1 MSPNPDK
8 PQASVSKFGTMTK
21 TIPTVSVADSLAFN
35 LCHIVPYYLRGI
47 FTKNKFWISFW
58 NKVHRDPLAVNFIRR
73 LRQKYN
79 SDYFYIYL
87 LRNKSLVVLDLDGI
101 ERVLDNSPAPYAADP
116 DLKRRGM
123 SHFQPNA
130 LTISR
135 GAEWRERRQFNE
147 TVLASSQRVHP
158 QADQFLRAI
167 DQATELLTANAGQYL
182 VWDHFDHLFKRI
194 TLEIIFGHEAR
205 DDTALA
211 NRLTTMMRES
221 NRVFLL
227 GKSKE
232 FDLFYERIRHYLE
245 CSETGS
251 LASMCKH
258 APSTVQTKVENQIP
272 HWMFA
277 MMETLATNTMRALAL
292 IVSHPN
298 VEDGVRQEI
307 QEHGAQTPKG
317 VDSLTYLEGCIQE
330 AMRLSPTTPMLTR
343 QTVQDD
349 VLGGNTIPS
358 GTQIVILNGFNH
370 RDWETDPDIGN
381 FRPEF
386 WLDKPVDY
394 QFNHLSNG
402 TQVCAGK
409 NLALFIAKA
418 VIASLLVRGRYR
430 LHKPK
435 LNSGKPLPFQYDD
448 FATRFEYFRP
458 FQAP

>member
-1 MSPNPDK
+1 
-8 PQASVSKFGTMTK
+8 
-21 TIPTVSVADSLAFN
+21 
-35 LCHIVPYYLRGI
+35 
-47 FTKNKFWISFW
+47 
-58 NKVHRDPLAVNFIRR
+58 
-73 LRQKYN
+73 
-79 SDYFYIYL
+79 
-87 LRNKSLVVLDLDGI
+87 
-101 ERVLDNSPAPYAADP
+101 
-116 DLKRRGM
+116 M

-135 GAEWRERRQFNE
+135 GAEWEERRQFNE
-147 TVLASSQRVHP
+147 AVLATSQRVHP
-158 QADQFLRAI
+158 QADQILKAI
-167 DQATELLTANAGQYL
+167 DQATGLLTANADRYL
-182 VWDHFDHLFKRI
+182 GWDQFDHLFKRI
-194 TLEIIFGHEAR
+194 TLEIIFGHGAR
-205 DDTALA
+205 GDTALTD
-211 NRLTTMMRES
+211 RLTAMMRES

-227 GKSKE
+227 GKARK
-232 FDLFYERIRHYLE
+232 FDVFYQRIRSYLE
-245 CSETGS
+245 AAENGS
-251 LASMCKH
+251 LTAMCKH
-258 APSTVQTKVENQIP
+258 VPSTAETKVENQVP

-277 MMETLATNTMRALAL
+277 MMETLATNTTRTLAL
-292 IVSHPN
+292 IVSHPT
-298 VEDGVRQEI
+298 VEERVRQEI
-307 QEHGAQTPKG
+307 QKNGTQTPKG
-317 VDSLTYLEGCIQE
+317 IDALSYLEGCIQE
-330 AMRLSPTTPMLTR
+330 VMRLWPTTPMLTR
-343 QTVQDD
+343 QTVQES

-394 QFNHLSNG
+394 RFNHLSNG

>member
-1 MSPNPDK
+1 M
-8 PQASVSKFGTMTK
+8 
-21 TIPTVSVADSLAFN
+21 
-35 LCHIVPYYLRGI
+35 
-47 FTKNKFWISFW
+47 
-58 NKVHRDPLAVNFIRR
+58 NFIRR
-73 LRQKYN
+73 LRQKYR

-87 LRNKSLVVLDLDGI
+87 LRNKSLVVLDLEGI
-101 ERVLDNSPAPYAADP
+101 RRVLDHSPILYAADP

-135 GAEWRERRQFNE
+135 GAEWEQRRQFNE
-147 TVLASSQRVHP
+147 AVLATSQRVHP
-158 QADQFLRAI
+158 QADQILKAI
-167 DQATELLTANAGQYL
+167 DQATGLLTANADRYL
-182 VWDHFDHLFKRI
+182 GWDQFDHLFKRI
-194 TLEIIFGHEAR
+194 TLEIIFGHGAR
-205 DDTALA
+205 GDTALTD
-211 NRLTTMMRES
+211 RLTAMMRES

-227 GKSKE
+227 GKARQ
-232 FDLFYERIRHYLE
+232 FDVFYERIRHYLE
-245 CSETGS
+245 AAENGS
-251 LASMCKH
+251 LTAMCKH
-258 APSTVQTKVENQIP
+258 VPSTAETKVENQVP

-277 MMETLATNTMRALAL
+277 MMETLATNTTRTLAL

-298 VEDGVRQEI
+298 VEERVRQEI
-307 QEHGAQTPKG
+307 QKNGTQTPKG
-317 VDSLTYLEGCIQE
+317 IDALSYLEGCIQE
-330 AMRLSPTTPMLTR
+330 VMRLWPTTPMLTR
-343 QTVQDD
+343 QTVQES

-394 QFNHLSNG
+394 RFNHLSNG

-448 FATRFEYFRP
+448 FAIRFEYFRP

>member
-1 MSPNPDK
+1 M
-8 PQASVSKFGTMTK
+8 AAV
-21 TIPTVSVADSLAFN
+21 IPTVSAADSVSFN

-47 FTKNKFWISFW
+47 FTKNKFWTSFW
-58 NKVHRDPLAVNFIRR
+58 NKIHRDPLAVNFIRR
-73 LRQKYN
+73 LRQKYR

-87 LRNKSLVVLDLDGI
+87 LRNKSLVVLDLEGI
-101 ERVLDNSPAPYAADP
+101 RRVLDYSPILYAADP

-135 GAEWRERRQFNE
+135 GAEWEERRQFNE
-147 TVLASSQRVHP
+147 AVLATSQRVHP
-158 QADQFLRAI
+158 QADQILKAI
-167 DQATELLTANAGQYL
+167 DQATGLLTANADRYL
-182 VWDHFDHLFKRI
+182 GWDQFDHLFKRI
-194 TLEIIFGHEAR
+194 TLEIIFGHGAR
-205 DDTALA
+205 GDTALTD
-211 NRLTTMMRES
+211 RLTAMMRES

-227 GKSKE
+227 GKARK
-232 FDLFYERIRHYLE
+232 FDVFYERIRHYLE
-245 CSETGS
+245 AAENGS
-251 LASMCKH
+251 LTAMCKH
-258 APSTVQTKVENQIP
+258 VPSTAETKVENQVP

-277 MMETLATNTMRALAL
+277 MMETLATNTTRTLAL

-298 VEDGVRQEI
+298 VEERVRQEI
-307 QEHGAQTPKG
+307 QKNGTQTPKG
-317 VDSLTYLEGCIQE
+317 IDALSYLEGCIQE
-330 AMRLSPTTPMLTR
+330 VMRLWPTTPMLTR
-343 QTVQDD
+343 QTVQES

-386 WLDKPVDY
+386 WLEKPVDY
-394 QFNHLSNG
+394 RFNHLSNG
-402 TQVCAGK
+402 NQVCAGK

>member
-1 MSPNPDK
+1 MSPNPDR
-8 PQASVSKFGTMTK
+8 PHASVSKFGTMTK

-73 LRQKYN
+73 LRQKYK

-147 TVLASSQRVHP
+147 TVLASSQRAHP

-245 CSETGS
+245 SSETGS

-258 APSTVQTKVENQIP
+258 APSTAQTKVENQIP

-292 IVSHPN
+292 IVSYPT
-298 VEDGVRQEI
+298 VEERVRREI
-307 QEHGAQTPKG
+307 QKNGAQTPKG
-317 VDSLTYLEGCIQE
+317 IDGLRYLEGCIQE
-330 AMRLSPTTPMLTR
+330 SMRLWPTTPMLTR
-343 QTVQDD
+343 QTVQES
-349 VLGGNTIPS
+349 VLAGNTIPS

-386 WLDKPVDY
+386 WLDKTVDY
-394 QFNHLSNG
+394 RFNHLSNG

-418 VIASLLVRGRYR
+418 VIASLLVCGRYR

>member
-1 MSPNPDK
+1 M
-8 PQASVSKFGTMTK
+8 AAV
-21 TIPTVSVADSLAFN
+21 IPTVSAADSVSFN

-47 FTKNKFWISFW
+47 FTKNKFWTSFW
-58 NKVHRDPLAVNFIRR
+58 NKIHRDPLAVNFIRR
-73 LRQKYN
+73 LRQKYR

-87 LRNKSLVVLDLDGI
+87 LRNKSLVVLDLEGI
-101 ERVLDNSPAPYAADP
+101 RRVLDHSPILYAADP

-135 GAEWRERRQFNE
+135 GAEWEERRQFNE
-147 TVLASSQRVHP
+147 AVLATSQRVHP
-158 QADQFLRAI
+158 QADQILKAI
-167 DQATELLTANAGQYL
+167 DQATGLLTANADRYL
-182 VWDHFDHLFKRI
+182 GWDQFDHLFKRI
-194 TLEIIFGHEAR
+194 TMEIIFGHGAR
-205 DDTALA
+205 GDTALTD
-211 NRLTTMMRES
+211 RLTAMMRES

-227 GKSKE
+227 GKARK
-232 FDLFYERIRHYLE
+232 FDVFYERIRHYLE
-245 CSETGS
+245 AAENGS
-251 LASMCKH
+251 LTAMCKH
-258 APSTVQTKVENQIP
+258 VPSTAETKVENQVP

-277 MMETLATNTMRALAL
+277 MMETLATNTTRTLAL

-298 VEDGVRQEI
+298 VEERVRQEI
-307 QEHGAQTPKG
+307 QKNGTQTPKG
-317 VDSLTYLEGCIQE
+317 IDALSYLEGCIQE
-330 AMRLSPTTPMLTR
+330 VMRLWPTTPMLTR
-343 QTVQDD
+343 QTVQES
-349 VLGGNTIPS
+349 VFGGNTISS

-394 QFNHLSNG
+394 RFNHLSNG

>member
-1 MSPNPDK
+1 M
-8 PQASVSKFGTMTK
+8 AAV
-21 TIPTVSVADSLAFN
+21 IPTVSAADSVSFN

-47 FTKNKFWISFW
+47 FTKNKFWTSFW
-58 NKVHRDPLAVNFIRR
+58 NKIHRDPLAVNFIRR
-73 LRQKYN
+73 LRQKYR

-87 LRNKSLVVLDLDGI
+87 LRNKSLVVLDLEGI
-101 ERVLDNSPAPYAADP
+101 RRVLDHSPILYAADP

-135 GAEWRERRQFNE
+135 GAEWEERRQFNE
-147 TVLASSQRVHP
+147 AVLATSQRVHP
-158 QADQFLRAI
+158 QADQILKAI
-167 DQATELLTANAGQYL
+167 DQATGLLTANADRYL
-182 VWDHFDHLFKRI
+182 GWDQFDHLFKRI
-194 TLEIIFGHEAR
+194 TLEIIFGHGAR
-205 DDTALA
+205 ADTALTD
-211 NRLTTMMRES
+211 RLTAMMRES

-227 GKSKE
+227 GKARK
-232 FDLFYERIRHYLE
+232 FDVFYERIRHYLE
-245 CSETGS
+245 AAENGS
-251 LASMCKH
+251 LTAMCKH
-258 APSTVQTKVENQIP
+258 VPSTAETKVENQVP

-277 MMETLATNTMRALAL
+277 MMETLATNTTRTLAL

-298 VEDGVRQEI
+298 VEERVRQEI
-307 QEHGAQTPKG
+307 QKNGTQTPKG
-317 VDSLTYLEGCIQE
+317 IDALSYLEGCIQE
-330 AMRLSPTTPMLTR
+330 VMRLWPTTPMLTR
-343 QTVQDD
+343 QTVQES
-349 VLGGNTIPS
+349 VFCGNTISS

-394 QFNHLSNG
+394 RFNHLSNG
-402 TQVCAGK
+402 TQVCAWK

-418 VIASLLVRGRYR
+418 VIANLLVRGRYR